1 MMDNEKSEV
10 TCPDVCQPAELS
22 NGRVDVVMSTSNIPF
37 VAALL
42 IPAAGA
48 FVSGV
53 VRLALVENSKD
64 RYGIWNIFAVGP
76 DLMVAALIAIPA
88 LLAGRNAELNAIRKA
103 KAVRPGTSSPAVNID
118 WNISGWVVIA
128 IFCFIVVGVSCERLW
143 AKSARQ
149 KGGFRK
155 PFMTGILPPTICG
168 LFALAAAL
176 VLGTP

>member
-1 MMDNEKSEV
+1 MR
-10 TCPDVCQPAELS
+10 QPVELS
-22 NGRVDVVMSTSNIPF
+22 DDRVDVVMSTSNLPF
-37 VAALL
+37 AAALV
-42 IPAAGA
+42 IPAGGA

-64 RYGIWNIFAVGP
+64 RFGIWNIFAVGP

-103 KAVRPGTSSPAVNID
+103 KAVMPGAKATAANVD
-118 WNISGWVVIA
+118 WSISGWVVIA
-128 IFCFIVVGVSCERLW
+128 IFCCIIVGVSCERLW

-149 KGGFRK
+149 KGGLKK

-168 LFALAAAL
+168 LAALAAAL